1 MSKSGKLR
9 ESPRTPGPILRI
21 LAAANPW
28 WTSGAVPAGRAPP
41 FRRREFAKLRSALES
56 PLITGLAGPR
66 QVGKTTLM
74 YQLIDDALKRGA
86 DPRHLLFVAM
96 DFPGLAL
103 ISEDPISSALQAHE
117 EAILAHPYDGV
128 KDRVFVFLDEVTKA
142 ELWHETLKGWYDRRL
157 PLKFVASDS
166 SATGIRRGLAE
177 SLVGRCSV
185 DVLLPMRL
193 AEVAAFH
200 DPRPPWEEVA
210 LGLRGALVQAVKK
223 RSAPAY
229 FRALVRARNRLTP
242 WQSALLLR
250 FREYMLKDGYPELLK
265 SEDWDGCARR
275 LREYCALVF
284 ARDLLRHYEVRDT
297 KALDSLVGLLAD
309 QPGQRFDLS
318 TVARAIGVSVPVARE
333 YLNHLESVFV
343 AASSEFYATS
353 RAARMRKQKKLYIA
367 NVGLGNALA
376 GRLGVQLF
384 QDTATLG
391 RVVETAVRDHC
402 ARLLND
408 LEPGRPAE
416 VYYWRNY
423 RGQEVDVVIR
433 LAGAPVPIEVKHQ
446 PEVTDADT
454 RPVLDFLEA
463 HPTAPFGIMVT
474 KDTLERRG
482 RLVLIP
488 APLFM
493 LGA

>member
-1 MSKSGKLR
+1 MSKSSKGR
-9 ESPRTPGPILRI
+9 QSPRTTGPVLRI

-41 FRRREFAKLRSALES
+41 FRRREFALLRSALES

-74 YQLIDDALKRGA
+74 YQLIDDALHRGF
-86 DPRHLLFVAM
+86 DPRRILFVAM
-96 DFPGLAL
+96 DFPGISR
-103 ISEDPISSALQAHE
+103 ISEDPISSALEAHE
-117 EAILAHPYDGV
+117 EAILASPYESTE
-128 KDRVFVFLDEVTKA
+128 DRVLVLLDEVTKV

-157 PLKFVASDS
+157 PLKFVVSDS
-166 SATGIRRGLAE
+166 SATGIRRGLSE
-177 SLVGRCSV
+177 SLIGRCTV

-210 LGLRGALVQAVKK
+210 LGLRGALVRSVKR
-223 RSAPAY
+223 RSPSAY
-229 FRALVRARNRLTP
+229 FAELMGARNRLAP
-242 WQSALLLR
+242 WEGALLRR
-250 FREYMLKDGYPELLK
+250 FREYLLKDGYPELLH
-265 SEDWDGCARR
+265 SEDWDWCARR

-309 QPGQRFDLS
+309 QPGQRFDLT

-333 YLNHLESVFV
+333 YLSHLESVFV
-343 AASSEFYATS
+343 ASSSEFYASS
-353 RAARMRKQKKLYIA
+353 RMARMRKQKKLYIS
-367 NVGLGNALA
+367 NVGLGNALS
-376 GRLGVQLF
+376 GRLGVELL
-384 QDTATLG
+384 QDTGALG

-402 ARLLND
+402 ERLVSD
-408 LEPGRPAE
+408 LEPGRAPK

-423 RGQEVDVVIR
+423 RGQEVDVVVP
-433 LAGAPVPIEVKHQ
+433 LAGVPVPVEVKHQ
-446 PEVTDADT
+446 PRVTDADT
-454 RPVLDFLEA
+454 RPVVDFLEA
-463 HPTAPFGIMVT
+463 HPTAPFGVVVT

-482 RLVLIP
+482 RVVLVP